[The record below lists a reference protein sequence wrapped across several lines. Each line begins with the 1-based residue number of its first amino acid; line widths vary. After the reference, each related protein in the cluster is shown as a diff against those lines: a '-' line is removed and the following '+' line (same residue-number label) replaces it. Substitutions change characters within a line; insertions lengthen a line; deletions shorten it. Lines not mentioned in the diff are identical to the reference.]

1 MEKELSKCSDVKKK
15 EKKKCLCFSI
25 NRIPLEGQ
33 IETDATGGPRAG
45 TWMDASQ
52 GVDKDFAFYTFIC
65 PLNSESQ
72 L

>member
-15 EKKKCLCFSI
+15 EKKCLCFSI

-33 IETDATGGPRAG
+33 IETDVTGGPRAG
-45 TWMDASQ
+45 TWMDGRQ
-52 GVDKDFAFYTFIC
+52 GVKTLPSI
-65 PLNSESQ
+65 LLSV